1 MQIGGIVSG
10 AVAIGPDSTFTA
22 THPTIVVGWLMT
34 AVMAAILI
42 TRACKRLSYR
52 GLSWGTWA
60 VLVLTV
66 IVLATLMTVHP
77 HG

>member
-1 MQIGGIVSG
+1 
-10 AVAIGPDSTFTA
+10 
-22 THPTIVVGWLMT
+22 MT